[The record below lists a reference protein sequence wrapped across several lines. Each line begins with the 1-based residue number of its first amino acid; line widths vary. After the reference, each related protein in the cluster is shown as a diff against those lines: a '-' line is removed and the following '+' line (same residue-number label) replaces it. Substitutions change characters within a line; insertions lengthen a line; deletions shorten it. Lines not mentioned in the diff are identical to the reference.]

1 MMALF
6 VMSDKGRF
14 DRLKII
20 IEVLN
25 LLDENFPALVVALAE
40 NGACERLCRSS
51 RTLQALK
58 SRILSSDR

>member
-1 MMALF
+1 
-6 VMSDKGRF
+6 MSDKGRF

-25 LLDENFPALVVALAE
+25 LLDENFPVLVALAE
-40 NGACERLCRSS
+40 NGARERLCRSS
-51 RTLQALK
+51 RTLRALK

>member
-20 IEVLN
+20 MEVLN
-25 LLDENFPALVVALAE
+25 LLDENFPVLVALAE

-51 RTLQALK
+51 RTLRALK